1 MMNTTEIREVTV
13 KELVAAFEGKF
24 VNISSMDRYGI
35 TIQALKGTLE
45 MDDEVEDNNDLWIVA
60 RDEKDRALMSICID
74 EDTIE
79 SIEDC
84 GDGTYTINFTL
95 DMTSIDISEYKLK

>member
-1 MMNTTEIREVTV
+1 MMNTETMEVTV

-24 VNISSMDRYGI
+24 VNISSLDRYGI

-45 MDDEVEDNNDLWIVA
+45 IDDEVEDNNDLWLVA
-60 RDEKDRALMSICID
+60 RDEKNRVLMSICID
-74 EDTIE
+74 ED
-79 SIEDC
+79 SIEGIEGY

-95 DMTSIDISEYKLK
+95 DMTSIEISECKL